1 MADSKAPEAAKLKS
15 EQQKN
20 IRETNIIAAQA
31 VANVVRTSL
40 GPCGMD
46 KMVCIEFMDLS
57 AHLIMSSDLEI
68 SILRLNTLS

>member
-1 MADSKAPEAAKLKS
+1 MADSKGPEAAKLSS

-46 KMVCIEFMDLS
+46 KMVSRGFPGFQN
-57 AHLIMSSDLEI
+57 H
-68 SILRLNTLS
+68 